1 MPEGQ
6 DDAPYS
12 CLADVMTMKC
22 STRCSMANSRYDFLR
37 EHLKDIFGS
46 LYFERSTKERKTMIR
61 SIDTYNETSD

>member
-12 CLADVMTMKC
+12 CLADVMAMKC
-22 STRCSMANSRYDFLR
+22 SARCGMANIRYEFLKD
-37 EHLKDIFGS
+37 HLKDIFGS
-46 LYFERSTKERKTMIR
+46 LDFERSTKGRKTMIR